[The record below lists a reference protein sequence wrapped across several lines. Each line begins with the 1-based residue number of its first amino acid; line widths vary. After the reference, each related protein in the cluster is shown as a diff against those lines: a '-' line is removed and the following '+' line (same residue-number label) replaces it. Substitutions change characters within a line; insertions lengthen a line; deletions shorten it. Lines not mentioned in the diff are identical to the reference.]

1 MRSDALRR
9 IVPAALLAV
18 SFPVLLAGLLDL
30 TVPLWLP
37 LLLAVLSAGTVAAL
51 AESRRPW
58 LPALCWAVLCAAA
71 LLVQGSTLTGGL
83 AALVNAALR
92 VWQQVFPRVYPAF
105 TASADDTALTAL
117 LAVLSALWGL
127 WSARCT
133 LRPRPLPLCLT
144 ALPLAAAAVVL
155 APAAPLWWMALA
167 ALTLLFLH
175 LLAFGREGRAALRV
189 WCRAAVVVLL
199 AVTVLDGWSGDAA
212 RPGWLDDGKA
222 AVSAGADTLRYGNNA
237 AAGLPGGDLTAAAPA
252 RTEQPMLTVTM
263 TVPASYYLRGFV
275 GETYAD
281 GRWTPLDSASLA
293 ESADTF
299 YWLHRDGFRPLTQ
312 LTSAARAAA
321 PELLDT
327 VNTVTVENTGAS
339 SKYLYA
345 PYELGY
351 DTPVPIENA
360 VGEAS
365 LAASGLRG
373 QRTYTLS
380 AAGNI
385 LIRYRR
391 IGASLAED
399 TAANAAFLDTESAY
413 NRFAYDHYTDVSD
426 DIRRFLTEKLSGW
439 EKEPDQ
445 THFDCQRAKQNIL
458 FYLSTYVTYTET
470 ASAPPA
476 GTDPILYFLD
486 GVQTGGDAQYAAAA
500 AMMFRYYGIPA
511 RCVEGFLVTKDAAA
525 SMTPGQP
532 LTLTGQSGHTWVEY
546 YQDGVG
552 WLPFEVAPPY
562 LSVMEQAE
570 SYQNVSGLVGQAPP
584 DTEDNEE
591 PDVPDSDLAQ
601 TLREF
606 WLKHR
611 LTILLTLSCILAA
624 AAVCLFTGW
633 LICQRKKTARRKARF
648 ADPHVPTAIDAIY
661 RYTMDVLRAEG
672 LSAANCAPADY
683 APFLDEDLREE
694 YRAVAA
700 LWEQARF
707 GAAPMDE
714 SQRRRALALEEQVW
728 TRTWRRAKPGEKLRL
743 KYKEFL

>member
-58 LPALCWAVLCAAA
+58 LPALCGAALCAAA

-105 TASADDTALTAL
+105 TASSDDTALTAL

-167 ALTLLFLH
+167 ALTLLFLY

-263 TVPASYYLRGFV
+263 TVPTSYYLRGFV

-281 GRWTPLDSASLA
+281 GRWTPLDSESLA

-385 LIRYRR
+385 LVKHRL

-399 TAANAAFLDTESAY
+399 TAANAAFLDAESAY

-439 EKEPDQ
+439 EKEPGQ

-458 FYLSTYVTYTET
+458 FYLSTYVTYTEA

-714 SQRRRALALEEQVW
+714 PQRRRALALEEQVW

>member
-1 MRSDALRR
+1 
-9 IVPAALLAV
+9 
-18 SFPVLLAGLLDL
+18 
-30 TVPLWLP
+30 
-37 LLLAVLSAGTVAAL
+37 
-51 AESRRPW
+51 
-58 LPALCWAVLCAAA
+58 
-71 LLVQGSTLTGGL
+71 
-83 AALVNAALR
+83 
-92 VWQQVFPRVYPAF
+92 
-105 TASADDTALTAL
+105 
-117 LAVLSALWGL
+117 
-127 WSARCT
+127 
-133 LRPRPLPLCLT
+133 
-144 ALPLAAAAVVL
+144 
-155 APAAPLWWMALA
+155 
-167 ALTLLFLH
+167 
-175 LLAFGREGRAALRV
+175 
-189 WCRAAVVVLL
+189 
-199 AVTVLDGWSGDAA
+199 
-212 RPGWLDDGKA
+212 
-222 AVSAGADTLRYGNNA
+222 
-237 AAGLPGGDLTAAAPA
+237 
-252 RTEQPMLTVTM
+252 MLTVTM
-263 TVPASYYLRGFV
+263 TVPTSYYLRGFV
-275 GETYAD
+275 GETYAG

-327 VNTVTVENTGAS
+327 HNTVTVENTGAS

-351 DTPVPIENA
+351 DTPVPVENA

-385 LIRYRR
+385 LVKHRL

-399 TAANAAFLDTESAY
+399 TAANAAFLDAESAY
-413 NRFAYDHYTDVSD
+413 NRFAYDHYTDIPD

-439 EKEPDQ
+439 EKEPGQ

-470 ASAPPA
+470 ASAPSA

-525 SMTPGQP
+525 SMTPGKP

-570 SYQNVSGLVGQAPP
+570 SYQNVSGLVGQVPP

-591 PDVPDSDLAQ
+591 PDAPDSDLAQ

-624 AAVCLFTGW
+624 VVVCLFTGW

-661 RYTMDVLRAEG
+661 RYTMDVLRARG
-672 LSAANCAPADY
+672 MPAANCAPADY

-728 TRTWRRAKPGEKLRL
+728 TRTWRRAGLGEKLCL

>member
-9 IVPAALLAV
+9 IVPAALLAM
-18 SFPVLLAGLLDL
+18 SFPALLSGLLDL
-30 TVPLWLP
+30 TAPLWLP
-37 LLLAVLSAGTVAAL
+37 LLLAVLSAGTAAAL
-51 AESRRPW
+51 SESRRPW
-58 LPALCWAVLCAAA
+58 LPSLCWTALCAAV
-71 LLVQGSTLTGGL
+71 LLARGSVLTGGL
-83 AALVNAALR
+83 AALVNAALHT
-92 VWQQVFPRVYPAF
+92 WQQVFPRIYPVFA
-105 TASADDTALTAL
+105 APEDNGALTAL
-117 LAVLSALWGL
+117 LAVFSALWGL

-155 APAAPLWWMALA
+155 APAAPLWWMAMA
-167 ALTLLFLH
+167 ALTLLFLY
-175 LLAFGREGRAALRV
+175 LLAFGREGHAALRV
-189 WCRAAVVVLL
+189 WCRAALLVLL
-199 AVTVLDGWSGDAA
+199 AVTVLDGWNGDAA
-212 RPGWLDDGKA
+212 RPGWLESGRT
-222 AVSAGADTLRYGNNA
+222 AVSQGVDTLRYGDNT

-252 RTEQPMLTVTM
+252 RTEAPMLTVTM
-263 TVPASYYLRGFV
+263 TVPTSYYLRGFV
-275 GETYAD
+275 GETYAA

-299 YWLHRDGFRPLTQ
+299 YWLHQDGFRPLTQ

-351 DTPVPIENA
+351 DTPVPAENA

-365 LAASGLRG
+365 LAASGLLG
-373 QRTYTLS
+373 QRTYTLT

-385 LIRYRR
+385 LVKHRL

-413 NRFAYDHYTDVSD
+413 NRFAYDHCTAIPD
-426 DIRRFLTEKLSGW
+426 DIRRFLAEKLSGW
-439 EKEPDQ
+439 EKEPGQ

-458 FYLSTYVTYTET
+458 YYLTTYITYTET

-570 SYQNVSGLVGQAPP
+570 SYQSISGLVGQAPP
-584 DTEDNEE
+584 DAEDNEE
-591 PDVPDSDLAQ
+591 PDAPDSDLAQ

-606 WLKHR
+606 WLRHR
-611 LTILLTLSCILAA
+611 LTILLTLSCILTGVV
-624 AAVCLFTGW
+624 VCLFTGW
-633 LICQRKKTARRKARF
+633 LICQRKNTARRKARF

-661 RYTMDVLRAEG
+661 RYTMDVLRARG
-672 LSAANCAPADY
+672 MPAANCAPADY

-714 SQRRRALALEEQVW
+714 SQRRRALDLQEQVW
-728 TRTWRRAKPGEKLRL
+728 TRTWRRAGLGEKLRL

>member
-1 MRSDALRR
+1 
-9 IVPAALLAV
+9 
-18 SFPVLLAGLLDL
+18 
-30 TVPLWLP
+30 
-37 LLLAVLSAGTVAAL
+37 
-51 AESRRPW
+51 
-58 LPALCWAVLCAAA
+58 
-71 LLVQGSTLTGGL
+71 
-83 AALVNAALR
+83 
-92 VWQQVFPRVYPAF
+92 
-105 TASADDTALTAL
+105 
-117 LAVLSALWGL
+117 
-127 WSARCT
+127 
-133 LRPRPLPLCLT
+133 
-144 ALPLAAAAVVL
+144 
-155 APAAPLWWMALA
+155 
-167 ALTLLFLH
+167 
-175 LLAFGREGRAALRV
+175 
-189 WCRAAVVVLL
+189 
-199 AVTVLDGWSGDAA
+199 
-212 RPGWLDDGKA
+212 
-222 AVSAGADTLRYGNNA
+222 
-237 AAGLPGGDLTAAAPA
+237 
-252 RTEQPMLTVTM
+252 MLTVTM
-263 TVPASYYLRGFV
+263 TVPTSYYLRGFV

-351 DTPVPIENA
+351 DTPVPVENA

-399 TAANAAFLDTESAY
+399 TAANATFLDTESAY
-413 NRFAYDHYTDVSD
+413 NRFAYDHYTAIPD

-439 EKEPDQ
+439 EKEPGQ
-445 THFDCQRAKQNIL
+445 THFDLQRAKQNIM
-458 FYLSTYVTYTET
+458 FYLTTYASYTD
-470 ASAPPA
+470 AAAAPPA

-486 GVQTGGDAQYAAAA
+486 GAQTGGDAQYAAAA

-511 RCVEGFLVTKDAAA
+511 RCVEGFLVTKDDAA
-525 SMTPGQP
+525 SMAANRPLP
-532 LTLTGQSGHTWVEY
+532 LTGPSGHTGVEY
-546 YQDGVG
+546 YQDSVG